1 MDSDADS
8 QANAD
13 LLLAESLRWGV
24 SRLASRL
31 RAEQPGSGRT
41 LTRLA
46 ASVLANLR
54 HSGALTPSELA
65 AIEGMQVQSLTR
77 VLNEL
82 EEQGRIRRSRSEVDA
97 RRQNIAFTDTGRE
110 ALEEHVRDG
119 NRWLAEALSQ
129 TLSPA
134 ERGVLQIAAG
144 LLEQVA
150 AAEVAPEVLRRP
162 GGRTSADAEGAAP
175 PL

>member
-1 MDSDADS
+1 MRDDVD
-8 QANAD
+8 QQRPAD
-13 LLLAESLRWGV
+13 LALAESLRWGV
-24 SRLASRL
+24 SRLATRL
-31 RAEQPGSGRT
+31 RAEQPGSGRV

-65 AIEGMQVQSLTR
+65 ALEGLQTQSLTR

-82 EEQGRIRRSRSEVDA
+82 EEQGCIRRSRSEVDA
-97 RRQNIAFTDTGRE
+97 RRQNVSITEAGRK
-110 ALEEHVRDG
+110 ALREHVRDG
-119 NRWLAEALSQ
+119 NLWLATALRH

-150 AAEVAPEVLRRP
+150 AAETAVDGHTGGTHASDP
-162 GGRTSADAEGAAP
+162 GEGAAGA
-175 PL
+175 L

>member
-54 HSGALTPSELA
+54 HGGALTPSELA

-97 RRQNIAFTDTGRE
+97 RRQNIAITDAGRD
-110 ALEEHVRDG
+110 ALQEHVRDG
-119 NRWLAEALSQ
+119 NRWLAEALGQ

-150 AAEVAPEVLRRP
+150 AAEVTTEARRRP
-162 GGRTSADAEGAAP
+162 TDAEGAAA

>member
-1 MDSDADS
+1 MADVPEEAS
-8 QANAD
+8 KD
-13 LLLAESLRWGV
+13 LVLAEALRWGV

-31 RAEQPGSGRT
+31 RAEQPGSSRS

-54 HSGALTPSELA
+54 HSGPLTPSELA
-65 AIEGMQVQSLTR
+65 AIEGLQTQSLSR

-82 EEQGRIRRSRSEVDA
+82 EEQRRIRRSKSEVDA
-97 RRQNIAFTDTGRE
+97 RRQNIEVTEAGRE
-110 ALEEHVRDG
+110 ALREHVRDG
-119 NRWLAEALSQ
+119 NAWLAAELRQ

-150 AAEVAPEVLRRP
+150 EAEVAVDECRGPAQASGQV
-162 GGRTSADAEGAAP
+162 EGAAP
-175 PL
+175 AL

>member
-1 MDSDADS
+1 VDRDTDS

-31 RAEQPGSGRT
+31 RAEQPGSGRA

-65 AIEGMQVQSLTR
+65 AVEGMQVQSLTR

-82 EEQGRIRRSRSEVDA
+82 EEQDRIRRSRSDVDA
-97 RRQNIAFTDTGRE
+97 RRQNVVITDAGRD
-110 ALEEHVRDG
+110 ALQEHVRDG
-119 NRWLAEALSQ
+119 NRWLAEALVQ

-150 AAEVAPEVLRRP
+150 AAEVAMEARSRP
-162 GGRTSADAEGAAP
+162 APTSKDAEGAAP

>member
-1 MDSDADS
+1 MDSDAGS
-8 QANAD
+8 QANTD

-31 RAEQPGSGRT
+31 RAEQPGSSRT

-82 EEQGRIRRSRSEVDA
+82 EEQGRIHRSRSEVDA
-97 RRQNIAFTDTGRE
+97 RRQNIAITDAGRE
-110 ALEEHVRDG
+110 ALKEHVRDG
-119 NRWLAEALSQ
+119 NRWLAEALRQ

-150 AAEVAPEVLRRP
+150 AAEVATEPRDRLAHA
-162 GGRTSADAEGAAP
+162 SADAEGAAP